1 MRSDRIHQKALNSH
15 ECFFEVLKLHL
26 HSFIQEFQD
35 EVVENFLTLEEVTKY
50 LKMKPET
57 ICLWA
62 QKSNIPAI
70 KLGKEWRFRKDV
82 IDEWLNQR
90 FNEKL
95 KPIIIKLDVRN
106 NRIKLL

>member
-1 MRSDRIHQKALNSH
+1 LRSDRIPQKALNSH

-35 EVVENFLTLEEVTKY
+35 EVVESILTLEEVTKY
-50 LKMKPET
+50 LKMKPQT

-62 QKSNIPAI
+62 QKSNIPAV
-70 KLGKEWRFRKDV
+70 KLGKEWRFGKVV

-90 FNEKL
+90 FNEKF
-95 KPIIIKLDVRN
+95 KPIINKLYG
-106 NRIKLL
+106 KEK